1 MINNMKKR
9 LLLCLIALAVPLH
22 STTSAKTTIKASSPK
37 LKNKLSYSYNESSEN
52 KTVSVNWEEENTN
65 NQRKISLISENET
78 EIILGNNNTEQWL
91 YKNNDSNNEISIGIK
106 DDLATIKQIKDGKT
120 STKTMPLNGTPFKY
134 PPSFFMSDF
143 IASDKQKLFF
153 WVANKTDGNLRQ
165 MIFTKLGTETIT
177 IQNKDIMCT
186 KIEMKPPGL
195 AGMVWK
201 ALYWFDSKTGEFI
214 QYSGKKGP
222 PGTPDFL
229 IQKKY

>member
-37 LKNKLSYSYNESSEN
+37 LKNKLSYSYNETSEN

-120 STKTMPLNGTPFKY
+120 STKTMPLNGTPLNIR
-134 PPSFFMSDF
+134 P
-143 IASDKQKLFF
+143 
-153 WVANKTDGNLRQ
+153 V
-165 MIFTKLGTETIT
+165 
-177 IQNKDIMCT
+177 
-186 KIEMKPPGL
+186 
-195 AGMVWK
+195 
-201 ALYWFDSKTGEFI
+201 
-214 QYSGKKGP
+214 
-222 PGTPDFL
+222 FL
-229 IQKKY
+229 